1 MVGFSVGLKYLIKD
15 FSDIQLIQSPRENV
29 MTRLLLNLILKLIF
43 VFCTDIQNKPQ
54 DGVM

>member
-15 FSDIQLIQSPRENV
+15 VSDIQLIQPPRENV

-54 DGVM
+54 DGVL

>member
-15 FSDIQLIQSPRENV
+15 FSDIQLIQSPRENI

-54 DGVM
+54 DGVL